1 MKSIKTKQ
9 YFFIAL
15 LLAALILVIVLFSP
29 FITILILS
37 TAISV
42 LFSPLFTFLKNKVTK
57 GNSWFAS
64 LITVLTFLILLCVP
78 LFFIGLNVL
87 QQSQDIH
94 VWIVQNGGVTNL
106 ISKINTALGGFLP
119 PGSINLEDQIATAV
133 ESINNAISGIF
144 TATLSTIFSLFLV
157 IITMFYFLKDG
168 AYLRE
173 TIVTLSP
180 LSDETDKKIL
190 ERLSVAIN
198 AILKGYL
205 FIGLVQGTLMGFGLW
220 IFGVPN
226 PILWGVLTGIA
237 SLIPT
242 VGTALISVPA
252 ILFLFATGAKGEAIG
267 LMVWSGVLV
276 ASIDNLLTPIV
287 VGKKMSIH
295 PLLVLFSV
303 LGGIVLIGPVG
314 ILIGPLTLSFIYTLM
329 SIYQNEME
337 PLEQ

>member
-1 MKSIKTKQ
+1 
-9 YFFIAL
+9 
-15 LLAALILVIVLFSP
+15 
-29 FITILILS
+29 
-37 TAISV
+37 
-42 LFSPLFTFLKNKVTK
+42 
-57 GNSWFAS
+57 
-64 LITVLTFLILLCVP
+64 
-78 LFFIGLNVL
+78 
-87 QQSQDIH
+87 
-94 VWIVQNGGVTNL
+94 
-106 ISKINTALGGFLP
+106 
-119 PGSINLEDQIATAV
+119 
-133 ESINNAISGIF
+133 
-144 TATLSTIFSLFLV
+144 
-157 IITMFYFLKDG
+157 MFYFLKDG
-168 AYLRE
+168 VHLRE

-180 LSDETDKKIL
+180 LSDDTDKKIL

-205 FIGLVQGTLMGFGLW
+205 FIALVQGALMGLGLW
-220 IFGVPN
+220 LFGVPN
-226 PILWGVLTGIA
+226 PVLWGVLAGIA

-252 ILFLFATGAKGEAIG
+252 ILFLFATGARGEAIG

-329 SIYQNEME
+329 SIYQNEMQPQE
-337 PLEQ
+337 